1 VEALG
6 PSNQGLSEL
15 AQAKTLSIRNGG
27 PTEDA
32 GVAACFGVIRPT
44 THLSLLAEGVSN
56 MKRFMF
62 VSFAFALL
70 ASAVSLAQDAA
81 TPPNTTASAQAKQ
94 DAKTVKPKTVTGCL
108 TKGNQ
113 PGEVTLTAA
122 DGKTWDLRSDSV
134 KLEEHIGHQVSA
146 TGTVTH
152 ETKAEEKKEGQVE
165 KAASKEAYGDLN
177 VTEVKMVSETC
188 TK

>member
-1 VEALG
+1 
-6 PSNQGLSEL
+6 
-15 AQAKTLSIRNGG
+15 
-27 PTEDA
+27 
-32 GVAACFGVIRPT
+32 
-44 THLSLLAEGVSN
+44 
-56 MKRFMF
+56 MKKFMF

-81 TPPNTTASAQAKQ
+81 TSPNTTPSAQTQ

-108 TKGNQ
+108 SKGSQ
-113 PGEVTLTAA
+113 PGEVTLTGA

-152 ETKAEEKKEGQVE
+152 ETKAAEKKEGQME
-165 KAASKEAYGDLN
+165 NAASKEAYGDLN